1 MLYRVF
7 LVYDIVEDRARG
19 KIADACKD
27 YGLDRVQ
34 YSAFTG
40 LLSPNQQDSLMLE
53 IESLLGDGAGH
64 IALFPISRRDWDN
77 RLEVMHD

>member
-7 LVYDIVEDRARG
+7 LVYDIVEDRARA
-19 KIADACKD
+19 KIANACKD

-40 LLSPNQQDSLMLE
+40 LLSRNQQESLMIE
-53 IESLLGDGAGH
+53 IVEFLGDSDGSIKLIPVSKH
-64 IALFPISRRDWDN
+64 DWDN
-77 RLEVMHD
+77 RLEVQHA